1 MEPISAAWRAIM
13 LLFIGTAMLSLS
25 SKLRQ
30 RLVRLHSGPG
40 LTRKLKQVKAVGL
53 LSLAMAGFVLL
64 TFLLTCVTRVSDLSL
79 LCLPILGTYCVVL
92 AVVMRRFFACFNR
105 SHSVSL
111 RRSTYRRGIFC
122 FSQDLPKFFQ

>member
-1 MEPISAAWRAIM
+1 MYGTDLCRLAAIT
-13 LLFIGTAMLSLS
+13 LLFIGTAMLSLPS
-25 SKLRQ
+25 SKRLRQ

-53 LSLAMAGFVLL
+53 LSLAMAAFVLL

-92 AVVMRRFFACFNR
+92 AVVMRRFSRLF
-105 SHSVSL
+105 
-111 RRSTYRRGIFC
+111 
-122 FSQDLPKFFQ
+122 

>member
-1 MEPISAAWRAIM
+1 MYGTDLCRLAGHYVAFHRHSYALPQLQAPPAAGPPP
-13 LLFIGTAMLSLS
+13 FS
-25 SKLRQ
+25 
-30 RLVRLHSGPG
+30 PG

-92 AVVMRRFFACFNR
+92 AVVMRRFSRLF
-105 SHSVSL
+105 
-111 RRSTYRRGIFC
+111 
-122 FSQDLPKFFQ
+122 

>member
-1 MEPISAAWRAIM
+1 MMDRTNPAGQEAS
-13 LLFIGTAMLSLS
+13 LLKEFTIGKNDAG
-25 SKLRQ
+25 Q
-30 RLVRLHSGPG
+30 RLDRLHSGPG

-92 AVVMRRFFACFNR
+92 AVVMR
-105 SHSVSL
+105 S
-111 RRSTYRRGIFC
+111 
-122 FSQDLPKFFQ
+122 FSRLF

>member
-30 RLVRLHSGPG
+30 RLGRLPSGPG

-53 LSLAMAGFVLL
+53 LSLAMAAFVLL

-92 AVVMRRFFACFNR
+92 AVVMRRFFRLF
-105 SHSVSL
+105 
-111 RRSTYRRGIFC
+111 
-122 FSQDLPKFFQ
+122 

>member
-1 MEPISAAWRAIM
+1 MY
-13 LLFIGTAMLSLS
+13 GTDLCRLAGHYVAFHRHSYALPQ
-25 SKLRQ
+25 LRQ

-92 AVVMRRFFACFNR
+92 AVVMRRFSRLF
-105 SHSVSL
+105 
-111 RRSTYRRGIFC
+111 
-122 FSQDLPKFFQ
+122 

>member
-40 LTRKLKQVKAVGL
+40 LTRKLKQVKAVE
-53 LSLAMAGFVLL
+53 
-64 TFLLTCVTRVSDLSL
+64 
-79 LCLPILGTYCVVL
+79 
-92 AVVMRRFFACFNR
+92 
-105 SHSVSL
+105 
-111 RRSTYRRGIFC
+111 YRQTEFEKTTSKKIKRH
-122 FSQDLPKFFQ
+122 LVK

>member
-79 LCLPILGTYCVVL
+79 LCLPIQGTYCVVL
-92 AVVMRRFFACFNR
+92 AVVMRRFSRLF
-105 SHSVSL
+105 
-111 RRSTYRRGIFC
+111 
-122 FSQDLPKFFQ
+122 